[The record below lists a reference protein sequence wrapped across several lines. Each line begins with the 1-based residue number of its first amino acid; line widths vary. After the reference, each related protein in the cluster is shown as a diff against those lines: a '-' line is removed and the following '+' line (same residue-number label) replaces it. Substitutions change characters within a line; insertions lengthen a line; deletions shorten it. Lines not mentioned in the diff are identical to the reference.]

1 MKYNATPLLSS
12 SDEGFLS
19 KITPT
24 DSVLSELR
32 QHRKDV
38 RAAIRTTFSKLRDAF
53 ELDRAGNWQL
63 RDGNSLMPLADQLR
77 KLTPNQ
83 KQSLATLKPKFMS
96 QGVSYTKP

>member
-1 MKYNATPLLSS
+1 M
-12 SDEGFLS
+12 
-19 KITPT
+19 
-24 DSVLSELR
+24 
-32 QHRKDV
+32 

-53 ELDRAGNWQL
+53 ELDWAGNWQL
-63 RDGNSLMPLADQLR
+63 RDGNFLMPLADQLR